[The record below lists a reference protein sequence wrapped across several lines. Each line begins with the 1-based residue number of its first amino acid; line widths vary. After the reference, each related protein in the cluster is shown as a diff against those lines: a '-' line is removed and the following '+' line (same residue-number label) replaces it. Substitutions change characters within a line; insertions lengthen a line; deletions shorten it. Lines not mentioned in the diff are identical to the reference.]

1 MLVQWQ
7 AGHRRLQ
14 LEVSLRSAPRT
25 RSIPA
30 SVLVFLGVEGLRRPQ
45 TYHNLPSR
53 CIAFGSWA
61 RGGLHPG
68 VVVVP
73 VLRLDYPIPSTN
85 TGMSIKGQS
94 GFRQRQV
101 GLSAQGRYSGQ
112 CGVSRRPDGAR
123 GRSAQRAWSA
133 HGPLAGRCVVA
144 HPAVC
149 WSLPDPSFKTVA
161 DPI

>member
-7 AGHRRLQ
+7 AATNGF
-14 LEVSLRSAPRT
+14 SLRFPRRSAPT

-30 SVLVFLGVEGLRRPQ
+30 GVLVFLSVEGLRRPQ
-45 TYHNLPSR
+45 THHNLPSHR
-53 CIAFGSWA
+53 IAFGSWA

-68 VVVVP
+68 GVVVP
-73 VLRLDYPIPSTN
+73 ALRRDYPVPSTN
-85 TGMSIKGQS
+85 SGMSIKGQFA
-94 GFRQRQV
+94 FRQRQV

-149 WSLPDPSFKTVA
+149 WPLPDPSFKTVA

>member
-7 AGHRRLQ
+7 AGHQRLQ
-14 LEVSLRSAPRT
+14 LEVSSAQCPHSFNPSRRT
-25 RSIPA
+25 CIFRC
-30 SVLVFLGVEGLRRPQ
+30 RRPAPAPDAPQ
-45 TYHNLPSR
+45 PSFPPHR
-53 CIAFGSWA
+53 FRVLGE
-61 RGGLHPG
+61 GGLHPG
-68 VVVVP
+68 GVVVP
-73 VLRLDYPIPSTN
+73 ALRRDYPVPSTN
-85 TGMSIKGQS
+85 SGMSIKGQFA
-94 GFRQRQV
+94 FRQRQV

-133 HGPLAGRCVVA
+133 HGPLAGRCGVA

-149 WSLPDPSFKTVA
+149 WPLPDPSFKTVA